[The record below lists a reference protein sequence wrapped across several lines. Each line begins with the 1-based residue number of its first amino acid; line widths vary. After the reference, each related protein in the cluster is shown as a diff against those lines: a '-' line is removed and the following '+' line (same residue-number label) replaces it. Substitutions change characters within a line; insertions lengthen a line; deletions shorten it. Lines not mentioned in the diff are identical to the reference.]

1 MNQYFNLNRIINLC
15 KRQILFNRQMLSV
28 GFGTITAFMLII
40 TILCAYFNTK
50 CLSQLINWNLT
61 IIFVSGFLFTSI
73 IFNELRNKSK
83 AIFYLTLPVS
93 NVERLFVAWF
103 LTSPVLVIV
112 LSFILYFIN
121 VLGIIISTGSFIT
134 VQPFFSLEY
143 FHTLLNYLLI
153 QPIFLLGSVMFKKNN
168 FLKTVLSIIL
178 IFMFLI
184 MYAMINARFILGAIG
199 TNIIHINF
207 DQNSFSG
214 INSLYTYSWILLSP
228 FFFIVSYFKLKEK
241 EL

>member
-50 CLSQLINWNLT
+50 YLSQLINWNLT

-73 IFNELRNKSK
+73 IFNELKNKSK

-93 NVERLFVAWF
+93 NIERLFVAWF

-121 VLGIIISTGSFIT
+121 VLGIIISTGS
-134 VQPFFSLEY
+134 
-143 FHTLLNYLLI
+143 
-153 QPIFLLGSVMFKKNN
+153 
-168 FLKTVLSIIL
+168 
-178 IFMFLI
+178 
-184 MYAMINARFILGAIG
+184 
-199 TNIIHINF
+199 
-207 DQNSFSG
+207 
-214 INSLYTYSWILLSP
+214 
-228 FFFIVSYFKLKEK
+228 
-241 EL
+241 

>member
-83 AIFYLTLPVS
+83 AIFYLTLRS
-93 NVERLFVAWF
+93 EEH
-103 LTSPVLVIV
+103 TS
-112 LSFILYFIN
+112 
-121 VLGIIISTGSFIT
+121 
-134 VQPFFSLEY
+134 
-143 FHTLLNYLLI
+143 
-153 QPIFLLGSVMFKKNN
+153 
-168 FLKTVLSIIL
+168 
-178 IFMFLI
+178 
-184 MYAMINARFILGAIG
+184 
-199 TNIIHINF
+199 
-207 DQNSFSG
+207 
-214 INSLYTYSWILLSP
+214 
-228 FFFIVSYFKLKEK
+228 